1 MSPEPA
7 RSTGGSSRRSRVPAW
22 ALLLLAPA
30 IGELLSGS
38 SPPAEFFTPFTFA
51 LQVALYGSG
60 AVLARELTCLW
71 RKGWPT
77 LLTLGVAYA
86 IIEEGL
92 CCKSFFDPH
101 WPDAGVLGSYGRWLG
116 VNWIWAVL
124 LTGYHAVFS
133 ILVPVA
139 LVELAFPAHRG
150 ESWAG
155 PRFRWVLLGLLL
167 TVVVLGLLLFPDA
180 AKPYRPPVVGY
191 ALTVVLVIALIGLA
205 ARLPAAISLRPA
217 KGNPGRDDTSPPETP
232 AKAPS
237 RPIAFG
243 VTAFLGTLGWFG
255 VFWGLPHTALP
266 PLGTLAF
273 GLIVVGVVAGVLG
286 RLAGGDLSRLE
297 PRHRWALCT
306 GCLLFF
312 ILLAPI
318 QEAANAQRPDN
329 TAGMTVVGLAFALG
343 LIWLRYRLRSGR
355 RQPEPRREACE
366 AGYPRLPGP
375 PPAQT
380 GTGG

>member
-1 MSPEPA
+1 
-7 RSTGGSSRRSRVPAW
+7 V
-22 ALLLLAPA
+22 LLLLAPA

-38 SPPAEFFTPFTFA
+38 SPPAEFFNPVVFA

-101 WPDAGVLGSYGRWLG
+101 WPDVGLLGSHGRWLG
-116 VNWIWAVL
+116 VNWVWTVL

-139 LVELAFPAHRG
+139 LVELAFPAQRG
-150 ESWAG
+150 ESWTG
-155 PRFRWVLLGLLL
+155 PRFRRVLLGLLL
-167 TVVVLGLLLFPDA
+167 TVVVLGLLMFPDA

-191 ALTVVLVIALIGLA
+191 ALSAILVIALIGLA
-205 ARLPAAISLRPA
+205 ARMPAVVSLWPA
-217 KGNPGRDDTSPPETP
+217 KVPPGRGDVSPPGAQVP
-232 AKAPS
+232 AKAPA

-243 VTAFLGTLGWFG
+243 LTAFLGTLGWFG
-255 VFWGLPHTALP
+255 VSWVLPHTGLP
-266 PLGTLAF
+266 PVGTVALGL
-273 GLIVVGVVAGVLG
+273 LVIGVVAGGLG

-297 PRHRWALCT
+297 PRHRWALCA

-318 QEAANAQRPDN
+318 QEATNAQRPDN
-329 TAGMTVVGLAFALG
+329 TTGMTAVGLAFALG
-343 LIWLRYRLRSGR
+343 LIWLRHRLRRDRVNPGL
-355 RQPEPRREACE
+355 PEQA
-366 AGYPRLPGP
+366 
-375 PPAQT
+375 
-380 GTGG
+380 

>member
-1 MSPEPA
+1 M
-7 RSTGGSSRRSRVPAW
+7 
-22 ALLLLAPA
+22 LLLLAPA

-38 SPPAEFFTPFTFA
+38 SPPAEFFTPFTFV

-101 WPDAGVLGSYGRWLG
+101 WPDVGVLGSYGRWLG
-116 VNWIWAVL
+116 VNWVWAVL

-139 LVELAFPAHRG
+139 LVELAFPAQRG
-150 ESWAG
+150 ESWVG

-167 TVVVLGLLLFPDA
+167 TVVVLGLLMFPDA

-191 ALTVVLVIALIGLA
+191 ALAVLLVLALIGLA
-205 ARLPAAISLRPA
+205 ARLPATVSLWPV
-217 KGNPGRDDTSPPETP
+217 KGNARPGHAPPLGAL
-232 AKAPS
+232 AKAPAKVPA

-255 VFWGLPHTALP
+255 VSWVLPHTALP

-273 GLIVVGVVAGVLG
+273 GVLVVGGVAGGLG
-286 RLAGGDLSRLE
+286 RLAGGDLARLE

-312 ILLAPI
+312 ILLAPL
-318 QEAANAQRPDN
+318 QEANNAQRPDN
-329 TAGMTVVGLAFALG
+329 TAGMAAVGLAFALG
-343 LIWLRYRLRSGR
+343 LIWLRYRLRLDRTSP
-355 RQPEPRREACE
+355 RQPRGACE
-366 AGYPRLPGP
+366 AARAPEAGQPS
-375 PPAQT
+375 AKT
-380 GTGG
+380 GIAE